1 MKTKFKFFII
11 FLLSFILF
19 IAPFVYAENNDI
31 MPISEDSNSITNNN
45 TNNQTQNYK
54 SQDLYLFE
62 NSVTIDY
69 VVDGNAFIFANDV
82 TISSQI
88 AGDVFVF
95 ARNITIDENSAISG
109 NLFAVADS
117 IEIQGIV
124 YDIYSMSNSLTI
136 NNGYVYRDLK
146 SITNDLNLYGT
157 IGRNAFVTASS
168 ISFANSDNS
177 LSGMIYGDFNY
188 TSKTETQ
195 IPEDVVYGSVNYTPL
210 KIDTSI
216 DLSTYIYSLGNFLII
231 VIVLWAIGL
240 WFKNQFKKSDIS
252 AKNKTLW
259 IVLSGILGFILTPLV
274 SLVLLFIPI
283 TNSISVLLLSIY
295 FIILAM
301 SKAIF
306 TIGLNEY
313 TCKKLKINNNIGTF
327 GILIISS
334 IIVWALCLIPYNIGS
349 TINFIA
355 IILGFGI
362 FITSICCNKNLPKT
376 TVENTKNNKEN
387 NLVEK
392 AQKNIEE
399 DAQKKAK
406 NNESDK

>member
-1 MKTKFKFFII
+1 MKTKFKFLII
-11 FLLSFILF
+11 FLLSSILF
-19 IAPFVYAENNDI
+19 IAPFVYAENESI
-31 MPISEDSNSITNNN
+31 MLTDENTTIQNT

-95 ARNITIDENSAISG
+95 AKNITIDENSAISG

-117 IEIQGIV
+117 IEVQGIV

-136 NNGYVYRDLK
+136 NDGYVYRDLK
-146 SITNDLNLYGT
+146 SITNTLNLYGT

-177 LSGMIYGDFNY
+177 LTGMIYGDFNY
-188 TSKTETQ
+188 TSKIETQ
-195 IPEDVVYGSVNYTPL
+195 IPEDVVHGSINYTPL

-252 AKNKTLW
+252 TKNKTLW

-283 TNSISVLLLSIY
+283 TNSLSLLLLSLY

-306 TIGLNEY
+306 TIGLNGY
-313 TCKKLKINNNIGTF
+313 ICKKLKIKNNIGTF

-349 TINFIA
+349 TINLIA
-355 IILGFGI
+355 MILGFGI
-362 FITSICCNKNLPKT
+362 LITSICCNRNLPKT
-376 TVENTKNNKEN
+376 TVENN
-387 NLVEK
+387 
-392 AQKNIEE
+392 
-399 DAQKKAK
+399 K
-406 NNESDK
+406 NNEEKA

>member
-1 MKTKFKFFII
+1 MKTKFKFLII

-19 IAPFVYAENNDI
+19 IAPFVYAENDDI
-31 MPISEDSNSITNNN
+31 MPISEDSNSITNDNINNTLNTSNSVDTSNSTNEISSANISNTADQNLTANTASTSETSEENNTIQNN

-95 ARNITIDENSAISG
+95 AKNITIDENSAISG

-157 IGRNAFVTASS
+157 IGRNAFVTAYS
-168 ISFANSDNS
+168 ISFANNDNS
-177 LSGMIYGDFNY
+177 LTGMIYGDFNY
-188 TSKTETQ
+188 TSKIETQ

-240 WFKNQFKKSDIS
+240 CFKNQFKKSDIS
-252 AKNKTLW
+252 TKNKTLW

-274 SLVLLFIPI
+274 SLALLFIPI
-283 TNSISVLLLSIY
+283 TNSISLLLLSLY

-306 TIGLNEY
+306 TIELNGY
-313 TCKKLKINNNIGTF
+313 ICKKLLLFTA
-327 GILIISS
+327 IL
-334 IIVWALCLIPYNIGS
+334 
-349 TINFIA
+349 
-355 IILGFGI
+355 
-362 FITSICCNKNLPKT
+362 
-376 TVENTKNNKEN
+376 
-387 NLVEK
+387 
-392 AQKNIEE
+392 
-399 DAQKKAK
+399 
-406 NNESDK
+406 